1 MELTLVILLI
11 AVFFTARMR
20 AARRKAERRA
30 RCIRLSAK
38 PAAPAAVTPIRAG
51 AARYGWPMY
60 RGRRA

>member
-11 AVFFTARMR
+11 AVFFTVRMR
-20 AARRKAERRA
+20 AAHRKAERRA

-38 PAAPAAVTPIRAG
+38 PAAPAAVTPIRAC

>member
-11 AVFFTARMR
+11 AVFFTAKLH

-51 AARYGWPMY
+51 AAQYGWPMY

>member
-11 AVFFTARMR
+11 AVFFTAKLH

-38 PAAPAAVTPIRAG
+38 PAAVTPIRAG
-51 AARYGWPMY
+51 AAQYGWPMY